1 MLPAMM
7 KRRDALKKLGEIG
20 AVAGAAAL
28 LPGCGGGNGD
38 TRTPDAAVP
47 APDAPVP
54 DARPAPVGITTY
66 VYMMMENR
74 SYDHFFGAR
83 SMLEGKPGD
92 GPSEDAFNKD
102 KDGDQIKLWPAT
114 KDTLCDLDPPHG
126 WDAAHLQWNNGMND
140 GFVTEH
146 QKDHPGGIE
155 PMQYITRTDVPVTYA
170 LADQYATADRW
181 FCSVMGPTWPN
192 RFYWHTGTSGGLQS
206 NIMPPNGIDWPSIY
220 HRLDAKGIDWGYY
233 YGNVPLVATF
243 KGLDVKHI
251 HRFSQFLSDA
261 AAGTLPPV
269 VYIDPAYNDND
280 DHPPVHPINGQEL
293 ISAVYKALAAS
304 PQWQNCM
311 LVITYD
317 ENGGFYDHVSPPK
330 TVDDLAAMGFD
341 QMGFRVP
348 TLVAGPYVKEGHL
361 SSVVY
366 DHCSALRHLEK
377 AFDLEP
383 LNQRTIA
390 ANDLSDFIDAE
401 RLAAGDWKPPIEI
414 PVVDVTEW
422 PMSAVCTGGSLLTA
436 DHDLLA
442 YFDAHPEVIA
452 GLDLRPERAQYR
464 QAIHEFLAAPPRAVV
479 K

>member
-7 KRRDALKKLGEIG
+7 KRRDALKTIGGLG
-20 AVAGAAAL
+20 AAAGAAAL
-28 LPGCGGGNGD
+28 LPGCGGNGD
-38 TRTPDAAVP
+38 KNPDAAVP
-47 APDAPVP
+47 SPDAPAPDAPP
-54 DARPAPVGITTY
+54 PPVGITTY

-92 GPSEDAFNKD
+92 GLTPAMVNKD
-102 KDGDQIKLWPAT
+102 KDGKTIALYTPNKDQ
-114 KDTLCDLDPPHG
+114 LCVLDPPHG

-140 GFVTEH
+140 GFVTEQ
-146 QKDHPGGIE
+146 QKDHPGSIE
-155 PMQYITRTDVPVTYA
+155 SMQYITREDVPVTWA
-170 LADQYATADRW
+170 LADKYATADRW

-192 RFYWHTGTSGGLQS
+192 RFYWHTGTSGGLQA
-206 NIMPPNGIDWPSIY
+206 NIIPPNGIDWPSIY

-233 YGNVPLVATF
+233 YGSVPLVATF
-243 KGLDVKHI
+243 KGLDVSHVR
-251 HRFSQFLSDA
+251 RFSQFLADA

-269 VYIDPAYNDND
+269 VYIDPAFNDND

-293 ISAVYKALAAS
+293 ISVVYKALAAS

-317 ENGGFYDHVSPPK
+317 EHGGFFDHVSPPK

-348 TLVAGPYVKEGHL
+348 TLVAGPYIKEGHV
-361 SSVVY
+361 SSTVY

-377 AFDLEP
+377 AFNLEP
-383 LNQRTIA
+383 LNQRTMA

-401 RLAAGDWKPPIEI
+401 RLAAGNWKPPIEI
-414 PVVDVTEW
+414 PAVDITQW
-422 PMSAVCTGGSLLTA
+422 PMSNVCTSGSLLTA
-436 DHDLLA
+436 DHDVVA
-442 YFDAHPEVIA
+442 FFDAHPHLIE
-452 GLDLRPERAQYR
+452 GLDLRPELPEYR
-464 QAIHEFLAAPPRAVV
+464 RKLREFLASPPPAVV